1 MASALWQGNWISRT
15 RIATGLVLFTYAFFH
30 FINIGLGLLSPVW
43 MAQFQDIR
51 QLITHSLLGSV
62 ILYASLILH
71 AGLALW
77 SLARRRNLRMPRG
90 TAVQTLLGLLIPLQL
105 LSHIVYTRY
114 SHEIHDTND
123 AMPYVIV
130 LMWNSPEVWQQTAL
144 LLAVWIHGCIGL
156 HYWLRLTRWWRP
168 MIPWMAGLAV
178 FIPGF
183 ALAGL
188 LTEGRR
194 IYDLFV
200 EGSQRA
206 ELMAAFNWPSRDAF
220 AQLLRTETLWLT
232 TFWLLLA
239 LTAASYLLR
248 KMMRRRQAVRIR
260 YADGPEIRAE
270 RGMTLLEMSRAN
282 GIAHTALCGGK
293 GRCTTCRV
301 VIDDGADD
309 LPPPE
314 PTEARSLARVNAPA
328 NMRLACQIRPAAPLT
343 VTRVFRPDGRPGRA
357 HASQGSEQQLAILFL
372 DMRGFTARTEGQL
385 PYDVVF
391 LLNRFFDAI
400 VPAITEAGG
409 TVDKYLGDGLL
420 AVFKAPGAQ
429 PSAEAALEAATAIG
443 LALQQFNAQLAD
455 EGEPEV
461 RIGIGLHLG
470 EVVLGEIGS
479 VGHAPKTIIGD
490 SVNTA
495 SRLEAQTKPLAVELL
510 ISAQLLKAA
519 GYTPERF
526 DLRQV
531 DLRGV
536 SDSLAALPVQQAAAL
551 PRILA
556 AAR

>member
-90 TAVQTLLGLLIPLQL
+90 TAVQTVLGLLIPLQL

-206 ELMAAFNWPSRDAF
+206 ELMAAFNWPSRDTF

-239 LTAASYLLR
+239 LTATSYLLR

-293 GRCTTCRV
+293 GR
-301 VIDDGADD
+301 
-309 LPPPE
+309 
-314 PTEARSLARVNAPA
+314 
-328 NMRLACQIRPAAPLT
+328 
-343 VTRVFRPDGRPGRA
+343 
-357 HASQGSEQQLAILFL
+357 
-372 DMRGFTARTEGQL
+372 
-385 PYDVVF
+385 
-391 LLNRFFDAI
+391 
-400 VPAITEAGG
+400 
-409 TVDKYLGDGLL
+409 
-420 AVFKAPGAQ
+420 
-429 PSAEAALEAATAIG
+429 
-443 LALQQFNAQLAD
+443 
-455 EGEPEV
+455 
-461 RIGIGLHLG
+461 
-470 EVVLGEIGS
+470 
-479 VGHAPKTIIGD
+479 
-490 SVNTA
+490 
-495 SRLEAQTKPLAVELL
+495 
-510 ISAQLLKAA
+510 
-519 GYTPERF
+519 
-526 DLRQV
+526 
-531 DLRGV
+531 
-536 SDSLAALPVQQAAAL
+536 
-551 PRILA
+551 
-556 AAR
+556 